1 MVCFLTIITDFLGDE
16 AATSRLIETEPIPTI
31 DTFFF
36 FPFYLYSHSLSAL
49 QERLARKMDVFF
61 RGCLDGGFERYAR
74 NLSTITIVASR
85 HIHRGQKTNPKE
97 EV

>member
-49 QERLARKMDVFF
+49 QERLARVRMDVA
-61 RGCLDGGFERYAR
+61 RGCLDEGIERKLGIFR
-74 NLSTITIVASR
+74 RSR
-85 HIHRGQKTNPKE
+85 PSSLVVFIGDGTDPSQE
-97 EV
+97 